1 MSFETFVGGRYLR
14 SKERRAFTSLIT
26 LLAIAGVTVGV
37 MALIVVIAVMSGAES
52 DFQRR
57 ILGVTAQAV
66 VMRHG
71 GDFSD
76 VNQIQKRVQQVPG
89 VQAVTPFI
97 FSQVMIRSASGE
109 AMAVLKGVDPATA
122 NQVVAHPGPVLLAK
136 LTRNGAAGA
145 ADSTSGILLG
155 SILAK
160 KLKVVAGD
168 RVFLVSPRGRNIS
181 DEFAPVMR
189 QVRVAGISDSGMYEY
204 DKTFAYMSL
213 AAAQKLLVMPKTVT
227 GLEVRVSDAM
237 KAPEVARKI
246 TGTLGFP
253 YWTRNWVETNRN
265 LFSALKLQ
273 KTVMF
278 IILILIVLVAAF
290 NIASALIMM
299 VMEKTQDVSILKAM
313 GATDDS
319 IRNIFVFKGM
329 TIGGL
334 GTVLGGC
341 FGFILCEL
349 LKHYDFIK
357 LPEDVYYFTTLPVR
371 LRAMDVGLIICATLV
386 ICFLASLYPAQRAAK
401 LNPVDGIRFG

>member
-26 LLAIAGVTVGV
+26 MLAIAGVTVGV

-52 DFQRR
+52 DFQHR

-66 VMRHG
+66 IMRHG

-76 VNQIQKRVQQVPG
+76 VDQVQQRVQQVPG
-89 VQAVTPFI
+89 VAAVTPFI
-97 FSQVMIRSASGE
+97 YSQVMIRSASGE

-122 NQVVAHPGPVLLAK
+122 NHVLAHPGPGQLSH
-136 LTRNGAAGA
+136 LTRADAAGV
-145 ADSTSGILLG
+145 ADGASGILLG
-155 SILAK
+155 RILAQT
-160 KLKVVAGD
+160 LKVAAGD
-168 RVFLVSPRGRNIS
+168 RIFLVSPRGRRFS
-181 DEFAPVMR
+181 DALVPVMR
-189 QVRVAGISDSGMYEY
+189 QLRVAGISDSGMYEY
-204 DKTFAYMSL
+204 DKSFAYMSL

-237 KAPEVARKI
+237 KAPEIARKI
-246 TGTLGFP
+246 AETLGFP

-265 LFSALKLQ
+265 LFSALRLQ

-278 IILILIVLVAAF
+278 VILILIVLVAAF

-329 TIGGL
+329 TIGAL

-357 LPEDVYYFTTLPVR
+357 LPEDVYYFTSLPVK
-371 LRAMDVGLIICATLV
+371 LQAMDVGLIIGATLV
-386 ICFLASLYPAQRAAK
+386 ICFLASLYPAQRAAR